1 MEARH
6 LLRPGGDP
14 WKLVPYAL
22 AVSFVGAA
30 GQLVIPVHFGD
41 YIWAAS
47 VATHATYT
55 PLLILAFAHLVGTA
69 LGPRAPGAAV
79 LALGILGGCF
89 AAQVLSI
96 EFYQLLAGR
105 ETTPGKGY
113 LYHLGFVRGPL
124 PWWGLVGAA
133 WYALKRAE
141 QRAGEVADARSKA
154 DRLRASTAEARLQAL
169 QAQVEPHF
177 LFNTLAHVRA
187 LYRRDPERG
196 RRMLERFLDYLE
208 AALPR
213 VRQAD
218 STLAQELE
226 LARAY
231 LDIQQIRIGGRLAF
245 SIEVPEEILGL
256 RFPPLMLLTLV
267 ENAIKHGIAPQTE
280 GGAIGIVALADPR
293 RLRIEVRDTGAGLSQ
308 AAGSGMGLA
317 NVRARLAALYGSAGE
332 LVLAPTPGGGVTATL
347 VVPYREHTSA
357 PHPAPAPEEMAWAR

>member
-1 MEARH
+1 MNVQS

-22 AVSFVGAA
+22 LVSFVGSA
-30 GQLVIPVHFGD
+30 GQLVIPVQFKD

-47 VATHATYT
+47 VAGNAAYT
-55 PLLILAFAHLVGTA
+55 PLLILALTHLFAVA
-69 LGPRAPGAAV
+69 LGPRVQAGVV
-79 LALGILGGCF
+79 LGLGIVTGCLAGTVLG
-89 AAQVLSI
+89 I
-96 EFYQLLAGR
+96 EIYQLMAGP

-113 LYHLGFVRGPL
+113 LYQLGFVRGPL
-124 PWWGLVGAA
+124 LWWGLVGAA
-133 WYALKRAE
+133 WYMLKRAE
-141 QRAGEVADARSKA
+141 HRADELVTARAAA
-154 DRLRASTAEARLQAL
+154 DRLRAGTAEARLAAL

-187 LYRRDPERG
+187 LYKRDPERG
-196 RRMLERFLDYLE
+196 RRMLDRFLDYLE
-208 AALPR
+208 AALPQ

-218 STLAQELE
+218 TTLEQELE

-245 SIEVPEEILGL
+245 TIEVPADLARL

-280 GGAIGIVALADPR
+280 GGAIGIVARADER

-308 AAGSGMGLA
+308 VAGSGMGLA
-317 NVRARLAALYGSAGE
+317 NVRARLAALFGAGAR
-332 LVLAPTPGGGVTATL
+332 LVIEPNAPRGVVAAIEI
-347 VVPYREHTSA
+347 PR
-357 PHPAPAPEEMAWAR
+357 